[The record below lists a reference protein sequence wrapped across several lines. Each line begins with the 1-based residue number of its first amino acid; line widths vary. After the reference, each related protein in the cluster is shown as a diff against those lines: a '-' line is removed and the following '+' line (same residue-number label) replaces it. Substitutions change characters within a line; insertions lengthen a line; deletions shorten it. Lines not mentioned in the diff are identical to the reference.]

1 MNLQDAY
8 LWSKQAMAHMEQHTS
23 EGMDTEAQISYAI
36 AYQTLR
42 CYHNAILSCLQL
54 ASSSEEEY
62 EGFLRTN
69 YPLKETGEEDTSL

>member
-8 LWSKQAMAHMEQHTS
+8 LWSKQAMTHMEQHTS

-42 CYHNAILSCLQL
+42 CYHNAILSCLQQ
-54 ASSSEEEY
+54 SVW
-62 EGFLRTN
+62 
-69 YPLKETGEEDTSL
+69 

>member
-8 LWSKQAMAHMEQHTS
+8 LWSKNAMEHMEQHTS

-54 ASSSEEEY
+54 KGSSEEEY
-62 EGFLRTN
+62 EGFLRTS
-69 YPLKETGEEDTSL
+69 YPLKEKVEEE